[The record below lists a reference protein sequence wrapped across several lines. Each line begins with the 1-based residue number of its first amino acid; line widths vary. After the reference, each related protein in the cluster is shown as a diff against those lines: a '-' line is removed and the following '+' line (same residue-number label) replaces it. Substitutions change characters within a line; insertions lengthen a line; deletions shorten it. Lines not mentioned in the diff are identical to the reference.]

1 MNPVDIIQNHYATAI
16 LGGIGGIIITWL
28 TQRVMNKRGTFSYF
42 VNHIRVG
49 VSAEDKIF
57 GTVALSWNGYPI
69 QNLFLSAIELTNES
83 MNDYENVVVR
93 AYTSDTMLLS
103 EQTQILDTPNIIEWS
118 EKYKKEIHVEPGQ
131 TPSDEQKALYYG
143 QREYIIPI
151 MNRGQKIKITYLNSA
166 KSVAVPSIWLSV
178 FKKGVK
184 IKFRIPQD
192 QILGI
197 PKPHA
202 AIAGVIIGVAVIF
215 CLVMLIKIP
224 WAIAIIALIYGL
236 IAQLPGAYVLKLL
249 RSIREAIGG

>member
-1 MNPVDIIQNHYATAI
+1 MNLIDIIQNHYATAI
-16 LGGIGGIIITWL
+16 IGGIGGIIITWL

-69 QNLFLSAIELTNES
+69 QNLFLSEIELTNES
-83 MNDYENVVVR
+83 MNDYEDVVVR

-103 EQTQILDTPNIIEWS
+103 EQTQILDTPNIILWT

-131 TPSDEQKALYYG
+131 SPSDGQKAIYYG

-151 MNRGQKIKITYLNSA
+151 MNRGQKIKITYLNSS
-166 KSVAVPSIWLSV
+166 KSIAVPNIWLSV
-178 FKKGVK
+178 LKKGVK
-184 IKFRIPQD
+184 LKFRIPQD
-192 QILGI
+192 QICGI

-202 AIAGVIIGVAVIF
+202 AIAGVLIGVAVIV
-215 CLVMLIKIP
+215 CLVMFIKIP
-224 WAIAIIALIYGL
+224 WAVAIIAFMYGL
-236 IAQLPGAYVLKLL
+236 IAQIPGAYVLKFL
-249 RSIREAIGG
+249 RRIRETIGG